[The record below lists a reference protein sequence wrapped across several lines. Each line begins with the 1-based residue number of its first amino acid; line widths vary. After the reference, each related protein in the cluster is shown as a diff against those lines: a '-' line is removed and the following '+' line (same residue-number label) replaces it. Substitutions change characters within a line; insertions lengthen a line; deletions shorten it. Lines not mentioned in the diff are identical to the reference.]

1 MQHQP
6 KQGIL
11 SWLILSGLVLVWGSS
26 FILIK
31 KSLLYFSG
39 EEVGLLRIVITFLF
53 LLPWTLKALFKTPK
67 KYYLILIISGI
78 IGSVL
83 PALLFAIAE
92 TGIDSSLA
100 GTLNS
105 LTPLFTLIIGLSFFK
120 IHARWFNVLGV
131 LIGLAGAIGLI
142 LVSGKGDLRGD
153 IFYSGLVVIASICY
167 AINVNLVKTF
177 FKEMN
182 ALDITVLTFFFVGI
196 PTLIYVL
203 IFTEIP
209 QTLFSNSK
217 AWEGMGYLSVLS
229 IVGTGLALIAFNKLI
244 QLSSPVFASS
254 VTYLIP
260 VVAILWGLVDGES
273 LSFSYFLWFLLILF
287 GVFLV
292 NANPYSKLNL
302 SSRILFWRKNH
313 HKISF

>member
-1 MQHQP
+1 MQNQP
-6 KQGIL
+6 KQGFL

-39 EEVGLLRIVITFLF
+39 EEVGLLRVVITFLF
-53 LLPWTLKALFKTPK
+53 LMPLVVKTLIKTPK
-67 KYYLILIISGI
+67 KYYLILFISGI

-105 LTPLFTLIIGLSFFK
+105 LTPLFTLILGLLFFK
-120 IHARWFNVLGV
+120 MHARWYNVLGV

-142 LVSGKGDLRGD
+142 LISGKGDLKGD
-153 IFYSGLVVIASICY
+153 VFYSGLVVIASICY

-177 FKEMN
+177 FKGMN
-182 ALDITVLTFFFVGI
+182 ALDITVLTFFFVGV
-196 PTLIYVL
+196 PALAYVL
-203 IFTEIP
+203 IFTAIP
-209 QTLFSNSK
+209 HTLLTDGQ
-217 AWEGMGYLSVLS
+217 AWEGMGYLAILS

-244 QLSSPVFASS
+244 KLSSPVFASS

-260 VVAILWGLVDGES
+260 VVAILWGVVDGEN
-273 LSFSYFLWFLLILF
+273 LSFSYFLWFLLILL

-292 NANPYSKLNL
+292 NANPHSKLNL
-302 SSRILFWRKNH
+302 SSRILFWQRNR
-313 HKISF
+313 

>member
-1 MQHQP
+1 MQNQP

-39 EEVGLLRIVITFLF
+39 EEVGLLRVVITFLF
-53 LLPWTLKALFKTPK
+53 LIPLAVKTLIKTPK
-67 KYYLILIISGI
+67 KYYLILFISGV

-105 LTPLFTLIIGLSFFK
+105 LTPLFTLILGLLFFK
-120 IHARWFNVLGV
+120 MHARWYNVLGV

-142 LVSGKGDLRGD
+142 LISGKGDLKGD
-153 IFYSGLVVIASICY
+153 VFYSGLVVIASICY

-177 FKEMN
+177 FKGMN
-182 ALDITVLTFFFVGI
+182 ALDITVLTFFFVGV
-196 PTLIYVL
+196 PALAYVL

-209 QTLFSNSK
+209 HTLLTNGP
-217 AWEGMGYLSVLS
+217 AWEGMGYLAILS

-244 QLSSPVFASS
+244 KLSSPVFASS

-260 VVAILWGLVDGES
+260 VVAILWGVVDGEN

-292 NANPYSKLNL
+292 NANPHSKLNL
-302 SSRILFWRKNH
+302 SSRILFWQRNR
-313 HKISF
+313 

>member
-167 AINVNLVKTF
+167 AINVNLVKRF
-177 FKEMN
+177 FKDMN

-302 SSRILFWRKNH
+302 SSRILFWKNNR
-313 HKISF
+313 

>member
-53 LLPWTLKALFKTPK
+53 LLPWALKALFKTSK
-67 KYYLILIISGI
+67 KYYLILIVSGI

-177 FKEMN
+177 FKGMN

-196 PTLIYVL
+196 PTVIYVL

-209 QTLFSNSK
+209 QTLLTNSK
-217 AWEGMGYLSVLS
+217 AWEGMGYLSILS

-244 QLSSPVFASS
+244 KLSSPVFASS

-260 VVAILWGLVDGES
+260 VVAILWGVVDGES

-302 SSRILFWRKNH
+302 SSRILFWKNNH
-313 HKISF
+313 